1 MVIVSLLAAN
11 ILHTMLLC
19 TRKTAAAVVTLPQLF
34 FRVYGLIKLWVCFES
49 GSGYAAVSI
58 LG

>member
-11 ILHTMLLC
+11 ILYTMLLC

-34 FRVYGLIKLWVCFES
+34 SVFMGL
-49 GSGYAAVSI
+49 
-58 LG
+58 